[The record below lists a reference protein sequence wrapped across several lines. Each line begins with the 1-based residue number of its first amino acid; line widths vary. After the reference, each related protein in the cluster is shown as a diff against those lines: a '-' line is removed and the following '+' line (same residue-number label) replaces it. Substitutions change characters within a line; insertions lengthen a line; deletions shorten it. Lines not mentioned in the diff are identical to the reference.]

1 MNSIGQLSLDSDTA
15 SSMMPELILILGL
28 IAIVL
33 VPNLGDAK
41 FRLPLTSIRVPV
53 LLGGSRFDMTN
64 DPRMPNRIS
73 NLTFSLA
80 LLSSLLLIS
89 ESPREVGGILM
100 VDGFSRLF
108 STMFL
113 GALLLVSIATTHRLP
128 AKTNAQVPKESDSEN
143 VFDRKISILMDNRRQ
158 VDFYI
163 LLIMVG
169 LGMTMMTMAT
179 NLFML
184 IVCIELASLSTYVL
198 VAFHKEDATGGEAG
212 AKYFIVGSVAS
223 AIGIYGMSLLYLWS
237 GSLDLDVLRQ
247 NWLSMDGVDPFA
259 AFGIGMMLVAFG
271 FKVSAAPFHLAA
283 PDAYSGAASPVSG
296 LLATASKAM
305 GFLAL
310 FRVLVMITVP
320 EGSEAI
326 WMITL
331 SIFAIVTMTW
341 GNLAA
346 LTSVNPK
353 RILAYSSVAHAGYM
367 LAAIAVVGSGISGT
381 GQSSI
386 ILTAVSFHLFVLV
399 LFKLGAFLVLAL
411 LETEGKGHEIEH
423 LHGLGRR
430 DPLIAGSM
438 FLFVLSLA
446 GVPPLSGF
454 LSKLL
459 MINGI
464 VSTSAPTGSS
474 SSADVISWAESVDP
488 LFWLAAAIVLNSA
501 LSLFYY
507 LRIGLVMFFEEP
519 STEKPLKAAPSL
531 RMAIFACALLTVLCG
546 VGPVSEWLLDMVST
560 AIGSFMHQ

>member
-1 MNSIGQLSLDSDTA
+1 
-15 SSMMPELILILGL
+15 MPELIMLLGL
-28 IAIVL
+28 ISIVV

-41 FRLPLTSIRVPV
+41 FRLPLTTVRVPV
-53 LLGGSRFDMTN
+53 LLGGSRFDLTN
-64 DPRMPNRIS
+64 NPRIPNRIS
-73 NLTFSLA
+73 NLTFSIA

-89 ESPREVGGILM
+89 ESPNEVGGILV
-100 VDGFSRLF
+100 VDSFSRLF
-108 STMFL
+108 STIFL
-113 GALLLVSIATTHRLP
+113 AALLLVSIATTHRLP
-128 AKTNAQVPKESDSEN
+128 AKTNAHIPKDSDSED
-143 VFDRKISILMDNRRQ
+143 VFDRKISILIDNRRQ

-198 VAFHKEDATGGEAG
+198 VAFHKEDSTGGEAG

-237 GSLDLDVLRQ
+237 GSLDLEVLRQ
-247 NWLSMDGVDPFA
+247 SWLSMDGIDPFA

-283 PDAYSGAASPVSG
+283 PDAYSGAASQVSG

-320 EGSEAI
+320 DGSEAI
-326 WMITL
+326 WMIAL
-331 SIFAIVTMTW
+331 GIFAIVTMTW

-346 LTSVNPK
+346 LTSENPK
-353 RILAYSSVAHAGYM
+353 RMLAYSSVAHAGYM
-367 LAAIAVVGSGISGT
+367 LAAIAVVGSGISSVD
-381 GQSSI
+381 QNAI

-411 LETEGKGHEIEH
+411 LEIEGRGHELQH
-423 LHGLGRR
+423 LYGLGRR

-464 VSTSAPTGSS
+464 VSTSASTGSS
-474 SSADVISWAESVDP
+474 STVDIVSWAESVDP

-519 STEKPLKAAPSL
+519 STEKSLTAAPSL
-531 RMAIFACALLTVLCG
+531 RMTIFACALLTLLCG
-546 VGPVSEWLLDMVST
+546 IGPLSEWLLDTVSS
-560 AIGSFMHQ
+560 AIDSLMYE

>member
-1 MNSIGQLSLDSDTA
+1 MNSIGQLSLDSETA
-15 SSMMPELILILGL
+15 SSMMPELIMLLGL
-28 IAIVL
+28 IAIV
-33 VPNLGDAK
+33 VIPNLGDAK
-41 FRLPLTSIRVPV
+41 FRLPLTSVRVPV
-53 LLGGSRFDMTN
+53 LLGGSRFELTN

-89 ESPREVGGILM
+89 ESPSEVGGILV
-100 VDGFSRLF
+100 VDSFSRLF

-113 GALLLVSIATTHRLP
+113 AALLLVSIATTHRLP
-128 AKTNAQVPKESDSEN
+128 AKTNPHIPKESDSEN
-143 VFDRKISILMDNRRQ
+143 VFDRKISILIDNRRQ

-198 VAFHKEDATGGEAG
+198 VAFHKEDGTGGEAG

-237 GSLDLDVLRQ
+237 GSLDLEILRQ
-247 NWLSMDGVDPFA
+247 SWLSMDGIDPFA

-283 PDAYSGAASPVSG
+283 PDAYSGAASQVSG

-320 EGSEAI
+320 DGSEAI
-326 WMITL
+326 WMIAL
-331 SIFAIVTMTW
+331 GIFAIVTMTW

-346 LTSVNPK
+346 LTSENPK
-353 RILAYSSVAHAGYM
+353 RMLAYSSVAHAGYM
-367 LAAIAVVGSGISGT
+367 LAAIAVVGSGISSVD
-381 GQSSI
+381 QNAI

-423 LHGLGRR
+423 LYGLGRR

-464 VSTSAPTGSS
+464 VSTSASTGSS
-474 SSADVISWAESVDP
+474 SSVDIVSWAESVDP

-519 STEKPLKAAPSL
+519 STEKSLRAAPSL

-546 VGPVSEWLLDMVST
+546 IGPVSEWLLDTVSS
-560 AIGSFMHQ
+560 AIDSLMYE

>member
-1 MNSIGQLSLDSDTA
+1 MNSIGQLSLDSETA
-15 SSMMPELILILGL
+15 SSMMPELIMLLGL
-28 IAIVL
+28 IAIV
-33 VPNLGDAK
+33 VIPNLGDAK
-41 FRLPLTSIRVPV
+41 FRLPLTSVRVPV
-53 LLGGSRFDMTN
+53 LLGGSRFELTN

-89 ESPREVGGILM
+89 ESPSEVGGILV
-100 VDGFSRLF
+100 VDSFSRLF

-113 GALLLVSIATTHRLP
+113 AALLLVSIATTHRLP
-128 AKTNAQVPKESDSEN
+128 AKTNAHIPKESDSEN
-143 VFDRKISILMDNRRQ
+143 VFDRKISILIDNRRQ

-198 VAFHKEDATGGEAG
+198 VAFHKEDGTGGEAG

-237 GSLDLDVLRQ
+237 GSLDLEILRQ
-247 NWLSMDGVDPFA
+247 SWLSMDGIDPFA

-283 PDAYSGAASPVSG
+283 PDAYSGAASQVSG

-320 EGSEAI
+320 DGSEAI
-326 WMITL
+326 WMIAL
-331 SIFAIVTMTW
+331 GIFAIVTMTW

-346 LTSVNPK
+346 LTSENPK
-353 RILAYSSVAHAGYM
+353 RMLAYSSVAHAGYM
-367 LAAIAVVGSGISGT
+367 LAAIAVVGSGISSVD
-381 GQSSI
+381 QNAI

-423 LHGLGRR
+423 LYGLGRR

-464 VSTSAPTGSS
+464 VSTLASTGSS
-474 SSADVISWAESVDP
+474 SSVDIVSWAESIDP
-488 LFWLAAAIVLNSA
+488 LFWLAAAIVLNSE

-519 STEKPLKAAPSL
+519 STEKSLRAAPSL

-546 VGPVSEWLLDMVST
+546 IGPVSEWLLDTVSS
-560 AIGSFMHQ
+560 AIDSLMYE

>member
-237 GSLDLDVLRQ
+237 GSLDLDILRQ

-381 GQSSI
+381 DQSSI

-411 LETEGKGHEIEH
+411 LETEGKGHEIAH

-464 VSTSAPTGSS
+464 VSTSASTGSS

-560 AIGSFMHQ
+560 AIGSFMYQ

>member
-1 MNSIGQLSLDSDTA
+1 LNSIGQLSLDSETA
-15 SSMMPELILILGL
+15 SSMMPELIMLLGL
-28 IAIVL
+28 ISIVV

-41 FRLPLTSIRVPV
+41 FRLPLTTVRVPV
-53 LLGGSRFDMTN
+53 LLGGSRFDLTN
-64 DPRMPNRIS
+64 NPRIPNRIS
-73 NLTFSLA
+73 NLTFSIA

-89 ESPREVGGILM
+89 ESPNEVGGILV
-100 VDGFSRLF
+100 VDSFSRLF
-108 STMFL
+108 STIFL
-113 GALLLVSIATTHRLP
+113 AALLLVSIATTHRLP
-128 AKTNAQVPKESDSEN
+128 AKTNAHIPKDSDSED
-143 VFDRKISILMDNRRQ
+143 VFDRKISILIDNRRQ

-198 VAFHKEDATGGEAG
+198 VAFHKEDSTGGEAG

-237 GSLDLDVLRQ
+237 GSLDLEVLRQ
-247 NWLSMDGVDPFA
+247 SWLSMDGIDPFA

-283 PDAYSGAASPVSG
+283 PDAYSGAASQVSG

-320 EGSEAI
+320 DGSEAI
-326 WMITL
+326 WMIAL
-331 SIFAIVTMTW
+331 GIFAIVTMTW

-346 LTSVNPK
+346 LTSENPK
-353 RILAYSSVAHAGYM
+353 RMLAYSSVAHAGYM
-367 LAAIAVVGSGISGT
+367 LAAIAVVGSGISSVD
-381 GQSSI
+381 QNAI

-411 LETEGKGHEIEH
+411 LEIEGRGHELQH
-423 LHGLGRR
+423 LYGLGRR

-464 VSTSAPTGSS
+464 VSTSASTGSS
-474 SSADVISWAESVDP
+474 STVDIVSWAESVDP

-519 STEKPLKAAPSL
+519 PTEKSLTAAPSL
-531 RMAIFACALLTVLCG
+531 RMTIFACALLTLLCG
-546 VGPVSEWLLDMVST
+546 IGPLSEWLLDTVSS
-560 AIGSFMHQ
+560 AIDSLMYE

>member
-1 MNSIGQLSLDSDTA
+1 MNSIGQLSLDSETA
-15 SSMMPELILILGL
+15 SSMMPELIMLLGL
-28 IAIVL
+28 IAIVV

-41 FRLPLTSIRVPV
+41 FRLPLTSVRVPV
-53 LLGGSRFDMTN
+53 LLGGSRFDLTN

-89 ESPREVGGILM
+89 ESPSEVGGILL
-100 VDGFSRLF
+100 VDSFSRLF

-113 GALLLVSIATTHRLP
+113 AALLLVSIATTHRLP
-128 AKTNAQVPKESDSEN
+128 AKTNAHIPKDSDSEN
-143 VFDRKISILMDNRRQ
+143 VFDRKISILIDNRRQ

-198 VAFHKEDATGGEAG
+198 VAFHKEDGTGGEAG

-237 GSLDLDVLRQ
+237 GSLDLEILRQ
-247 NWLSMDGVDPFA
+247 SWLSMDGIDPFA

-283 PDAYSGAASPVSG
+283 PDAYSGAASQVSG

-320 EGSEAI
+320 DGSEAI
-326 WMITL
+326 WMIAL
-331 SIFAIVTMTW
+331 GIFAIVTMTW

-346 LTSVNPK
+346 LTSENPK
-353 RILAYSSVAHAGYM
+353 RMLAYSSVAHAGYM
-367 LAAIAVVGSGISGT
+367 LAAIAVVGSGISSVD
-381 GQSSI
+381 QNAI

-423 LHGLGRR
+423 LYGLGRR

-464 VSTSAPTGSS
+464 VSTSASTGSS
-474 SSADVISWAESVDP
+474 SSVDIVSWAESVDP

-519 STEKPLKAAPSL
+519 STEKSLRAAPSL

-546 VGPVSEWLLDMVST
+546 IGPVSEWLLDTVSS
-560 AIGSFMHQ
+560 AIDSLVFE

>member
-1 MNSIGQLSLDSDTA
+1 MNSIGQLSLDSETA
-15 SSMMPELILILGL
+15 SSMMPELIMLLGL
-28 IAIVL
+28 IAIVV

-41 FRLPLTSIRVPV
+41 FRLPLTSVRVPV
-53 LLGGSRFDMTN
+53 LLGGSRFDLTN

-73 NLTFSLA
+73 NLTFSIA

-89 ESPREVGGILM
+89 ESPSEIGGILL
-100 VDGFSRLF
+100 VDSFSRLF

-113 GALLLVSIATTHRLP
+113 AALLLVSIATTHRLP
-128 AKTNAQVPKESDSEN
+128 AKTNALIPKDSDSEE
-143 VFDRKISILMDNRRQ
+143 VFDRKISILIDNRRQ

-198 VAFHKEDATGGEAG
+198 VAFHKEDGTGGEAG

-237 GSLDLDVLRQ
+237 GSLDLEVLRQ
-247 NWLSMDGVDPFA
+247 SWLSMDGVDPFA

-283 PDAYSGAASPVSG
+283 PDAYSGAASQVSG

-320 EGSEAI
+320 DGSEAI
-326 WMITL
+326 WMIAL
-331 SIFAIVTMTW
+331 GIFAIVTMTW

-346 LTSVNPK
+346 LTSENPK
-353 RILAYSSVAHAGYM
+353 RMLAYSSVAHAGYM
-367 LAAIAVVGSGISGT
+367 LAAIAVVGSGISSAD
-381 GQSSI
+381 QNAI

-411 LETEGKGHEIEH
+411 LETEGKGHQIEH
-423 LHGLGRR
+423 LYGLGRR

-464 VSTSAPTGSS
+464 VSTSASTGSLS
-474 SSADVISWAESVDP
+474 SVDVISWAESVDP

-519 STEKPLKAAPSL
+519 STEKSLRAAPSL

-546 VGPVSEWLLDMVST
+546 IGPVSEWLLDTVSS
-560 AIGSFMHQ
+560 AIDSLMYE

>member
-1 MNSIGQLSLDSDTA
+1 MNSIGQLSLDSETA
-15 SSMMPELILILGL
+15 SSMMPELIMLLGL
-28 IAIVL
+28 IAIVV

-41 FRLPLTSIRVPV
+41 FRLPLTSVRVPV
-53 LLGGSRFDMTN
+53 LLGGSRFELTN

-89 ESPREVGGILM
+89 ESPSEVGGILV
-100 VDGFSRLF
+100 VDSFSRLF

-113 GALLLVSIATTHRLP
+113 AALLLVSIATTHRLP
-128 AKTNAQVPKESDSEN
+128 AKTNPRIPKESDSEN
-143 VFDRKISILMDNRRQ
+143 VFDRKISILIDNRRQ

-198 VAFHKEDATGGEAG
+198 VAFHKEDGTGGEAG

-237 GSLDLDVLRQ
+237 GSLDLEILRQ
-247 NWLSMDGVDPFA
+247 SWLSMDGIDPFA

-283 PDAYSGAASPVSG
+283 PDAYSGAASQVSG

-320 EGSEAI
+320 DGSEAI
-326 WMITL
+326 WMIAL
-331 SIFAIVTMTW
+331 GIFAIVTMTW

-346 LTSVNPK
+346 LTSENPK
-353 RILAYSSVAHAGYM
+353 RMLAYSSVAHAGYM
-367 LAAIAVVGSGISGT
+367 LAAIAVVGSGISSVD
-381 GQSSI
+381 QNAI

-423 LHGLGRR
+423 LYGLGRR

-464 VSTSAPTGSS
+464 VSTSASTGSS
-474 SSADVISWAESVDP
+474 SSVDIVSWAESVDP

-519 STEKPLKAAPSL
+519 STEKSLRAAPSL

-546 VGPVSEWLLDMVST
+546 IGPVSEWLLDTVSS
-560 AIGSFMHQ
+560 AIDSLMYE

>member
-1 MNSIGQLSLDSDTA
+1 MNSIGQLSLDSETA
-15 SSMMPELILILGL
+15 SSMMPELIMLLGL
-28 IAIVL
+28 IAIVV

-53 LLGGSRFDMTN
+53 FLGGSRFDLTN

-89 ESPREVGGILM
+89 RSPSEVGGILV
-100 VDGFSRLF
+100 VDSFSRLF

-113 GALLLVSIATTHRLP
+113 AALLLVSIATTHRLP
-128 AKTNAQVPKESDSEN
+128 ATTNAHIPKESDSEK
-143 VFDRKISILMDNRRQ
+143 VFDRKISILIDNRRQ

-169 LGMTMMTMAT
+169 LGMTMMTMAA

-198 VAFHKEDATGGEAG
+198 VAFHKEDGTGGEAG

-237 GSLDLDVLRQ
+237 GSLDLEILRQ
-247 NWLSMDGVDPFA
+247 SWLSMDGIDPFA

-283 PDAYSGAASPVSG
+283 PDAYSGAASQVSG

-320 EGSEAI
+320 DGSEAI
-326 WMITL
+326 WMIAL
-331 SIFAIVTMTW
+331 GIFAIVTMTW

-346 LTSVNPK
+346 LTSENPK
-353 RILAYSSVAHAGYM
+353 RMLAYSSVAHAGYM
-367 LAAIAVVGSGISGT
+367 LAAIAVVGSGISSVD
-381 GQSSI
+381 QNAI

-423 LHGLGRR
+423 LYGLGRR

-464 VSTSAPTGSS
+464 VSTAASTGSS
-474 SSADVISWAESVDP
+474 SSVDIVSWAESVDP

-519 STEKPLKAAPSL
+519 STEKSLRAASSL
-531 RMAIFACALLTVLCG
+531 RMAIFTCALLTLMCG
-546 VGPVSEWLLDMVST
+546 IGPVSEWLLDTVSS
-560 AIGSFMHQ
+560 AIDSLIYE

>member
-1 MNSIGQLSLDSDTA
+1 MNSIGQLSLDSETA
-15 SSMMPELILILGL
+15 SSMMPELIMLLGL
-28 IAIVL
+28 IAIVV

-41 FRLPLTSIRVPV
+41 FRLPLTSVRVPV
-53 LLGGSRFDMTN
+53 LLGGSRFDLTN

-73 NLTFSLA
+73 NLTFSIA

-89 ESPREVGGILM
+89 ESPSEIGGILL
-100 VDGFSRLF
+100 VDSFSRLF

-128 AKTNAQVPKESDSEN
+128 AKTNPHIPKESDSEN
-143 VFDRKISILMDNRRQ
+143 VFDRKISILIDNRRQ

-198 VAFHKEDATGGEAG
+198 VAFHKEDGTGGEAG

-237 GSLDLDVLRQ
+237 GSLDLEILRQ
-247 NWLSMDGVDPFA
+247 SWLSMDGIDPFA

-283 PDAYSGAASPVSG
+283 PDAYSGAASQVSG

-320 EGSEAI
+320 DGSEAI
-326 WMITL
+326 WMIAL
-331 SIFAIVTMTW
+331 GIFAIVTMTW

-346 LTSVNPK
+346 LTSENPK
-353 RILAYSSVAHAGYM
+353 RMLAYSSVAHAGYM
-367 LAAIAVVGSGISGT
+367 LAAIAVVGSGISSVD
-381 GQSSI
+381 QNAI

-423 LHGLGRR
+423 LYGLGRR

-464 VSTSAPTGSS
+464 VSTSASTGSS
-474 SSADVISWAESVDP
+474 SSVDIVSWAESVDP

-519 STEKPLKAAPSL
+519 STEKSLRVAPSL

-546 VGPVSEWLLDMVST
+546 IGPVSEWLLDTVSS
-560 AIGSFMHQ
+560 AIDSLMYE

>member
-1 MNSIGQLSLDSDTA
+1 
-15 SSMMPELILILGL
+15 
-28 IAIVL
+28 
-33 VPNLGDAK
+33 
-41 FRLPLTSIRVPV
+41 
-53 LLGGSRFDMTN
+53 
-64 DPRMPNRIS
+64 
-73 NLTFSLA
+73 
-80 LLSSLLLIS
+80 
-89 ESPREVGGILM
+89 M

-237 GSLDLDVLRQ
+237 GSLDLDILRQ

-381 GQSSI
+381 DQSSI

-464 VSTSAPTGSS
+464 VSTSASTGSS
-474 SSADVISWAESVDP
+474 SSADVLSWAESVDP

-519 STEKPLKAAPSL
+519 ENAKPLRKAVHL
-531 RMAIFACALLTVLCG
+531 RNSILVLALLTVLFG
-546 VGPVSEWLLDMVST
+546 FGSGAEYLLDLVDTAVS
-560 AIGSFMHQ
+560 SL

>member
-237 GSLDLDVLRQ
+237 GSLDLDILRQ

-381 GQSSI
+381 DQSSI

-464 VSTSAPTGSS
+464 VSTSASTGSS

-546 VGPVSEWLLDMVST
+546 VGSVSEWLLDMVST
-560 AIGSFMHQ
+560 AIGSFMYQ

>member
-1 MNSIGQLSLDSDTA
+1 MNSIGQLSLDSETA
-15 SSMMPELILILGL
+15 SSMMPELIMLLGL
-28 IAIVL
+28 IAIVV

-41 FRLPLTSIRVPV
+41 FRLPLTSVRVPV
-53 LLGGSRFDMTN
+53 LLGGSRFELTN

-89 ESPREVGGILM
+89 ESPSEVGGILV
-100 VDGFSRLF
+100 VDSFSRLF

-113 GALLLVSIATTHRLP
+113 AALLLVSIATTHRLP
-128 AKTNAQVPKESDSEN
+128 AKTNAHIPKESDSES
-143 VFDRKISILMDNRRQ
+143 VFDRKISILIDNRRQ

-198 VAFHKEDATGGEAG
+198 VAFHKEDGTGGEAG

-237 GSLDLDVLRQ
+237 GSLDLEILRQ
-247 NWLSMDGVDPFA
+247 SWLSMEGIDPFA

-283 PDAYSGAASPVSG
+283 PDAYSGAASQVSG

-320 EGSEAI
+320 DGSEAI
-326 WMITL
+326 WMIAL
-331 SIFAIVTMTW
+331 GIFAIVTMTW

-346 LTSVNPK
+346 LTSENPK
-353 RILAYSSVAHAGYM
+353 RMLAYSSVAHAGYM
-367 LAAIAVVGSGISGT
+367 LAAIAVVGSGISSVD
-381 GQSSI
+381 QNAI

-423 LHGLGRR
+423 LYGLGRR

-464 VSTSAPTGSS
+464 VSTSASTGSS
-474 SSADVISWAESVDP
+474 SSVDIVSWAESVDP

-519 STEKPLKAAPSL
+519 STEKSLKAAPSL

-546 VGPVSEWLLDMVST
+546 IGPVSEWLLDTVSS
-560 AIGSFMHQ
+560 AIDSLMYE

>member
-1 MNSIGQLSLDSDTA
+1 MNTIGQLSLDSETA
-15 SSMMPELILILGL
+15 SSMMPELIMLLGL
-28 IAIVL
+28 IAIVV

-41 FRLPLTSIRVPV
+41 FRLPLTSVRVPV
-53 LLGGSRFDMTN
+53 LLGGSRFDLTN

-73 NLTFSLA
+73 NLTFSIA

-89 ESPREVGGILM
+89 ESPSEIGGILL
-100 VDGFSRLF
+100 VDSFSRLF

-128 AKTNAQVPKESDSEN
+128 AKTNALIPKDSDSEE
-143 VFDRKISILMDNRRQ
+143 VFDRKISILIDNRRQ

-198 VAFHKEDATGGEAG
+198 VAFHKEDGTGGEAG

-237 GSLDLDVLRQ
+237 GSLDLEVLRQ
-247 NWLSMDGVDPFA
+247 SWLSMDGVDPFA

-283 PDAYSGAASPVSG
+283 PDAYSGAASQVSG

-320 EGSEAI
+320 DGSEAI
-326 WMITL
+326 WMIAL
-331 SIFAIVTMTW
+331 GIFAIVTMTW

-346 LTSVNPK
+346 LTSENPK
-353 RILAYSSVAHAGYM
+353 RMLAYSSVAHAGYM
-367 LAAIAVVGSGISGT
+367 LAAIAVVGSGISSAD
-381 GQSSI
+381 QNAI

-411 LETEGKGHEIEH
+411 LETEGKGHQIEH
-423 LHGLGRR
+423 LYGLGRR

-464 VSTSAPTGSS
+464 VSTSASTGSLS
-474 SSADVISWAESVDP
+474 SVDVISWAESVDP

-519 STEKPLKAAPSL
+519 STEKSLRAAPSL

-546 VGPVSEWLLDMVST
+546 IGPVSEWLLDTVSS
-560 AIGSFMHQ
+560 AIDSLMYE

>member
-1 MNSIGQLSLDSDTA
+1 LNSIGQLSLDSETA
-15 SSMMPELILILGL
+15 SSMMPELIMLLGL
-28 IAIVL
+28 IAIVV

-41 FRLPLTSIRVPV
+41 FRLPLTSVRVPV
-53 LLGGSRFDMTN
+53 LLGGSRFELTN

-89 ESPREVGGILM
+89 ESPSEVGGILV
-100 VDGFSRLF
+100 VDSFSRLF

-113 GALLLVSIATTHRLP
+113 AALLLVSIATTHRLP
-128 AKTNAQVPKESDSEN
+128 AKTNAHIPKESDSES
-143 VFDRKISILMDNRRQ
+143 VFDRKISILIDNRRQ

-198 VAFHKEDATGGEAG
+198 VAFHKETGTGGEAG

-237 GSLDLDVLRQ
+237 GSLDLEILRQ
-247 NWLSMDGVDPFA
+247 SWLSMDGIDPFA

-283 PDAYSGAASPVSG
+283 PDAYSGAASQVSG

-320 EGSEAI
+320 DGSEAI
-326 WMITL
+326 WMIAL
-331 SIFAIVTMTW
+331 GIFAIVTMTW

-346 LTSVNPK
+346 LTSENPK
-353 RILAYSSVAHAGYM
+353 RMLAYSSVAHAGYM
-367 LAAIAVVGSGISGT
+367 LAAIAVVGSGISSVD
-381 GQSSI
+381 QNAI

-423 LHGLGRR
+423 LYGLGRR

-464 VSTSAPTGSS
+464 VSTSASTGSS
-474 SSADVISWAESVDP
+474 SSVDIVSWAESVDP

-519 STEKPLKAAPSL
+519 STEKSLKAAPSL

-546 VGPVSEWLLDMVST
+546 IGPVSEWLLDTVSS
-560 AIGSFMHQ
+560 AIDSLMYE

>member
-1 MNSIGQLSLDSDTA
+1 MNSIGQLSLDSETA
-15 SSMMPELILILGL
+15 SSMMPELIMLLGL
-28 IAIVL
+28 IAIV
-33 VPNLGDAK
+33 VIPNLGDAK
-41 FRLPLTSIRVPV
+41 FRLPLTSVRVPV
-53 LLGGSRFDMTN
+53 LLGGSRFELTN

-89 ESPREVGGILM
+89 ESPSEVGGILV
-100 VDGFSRLF
+100 VDSFSRLF

-113 GALLLVSIATTHRLP
+113 AALLLVSIATTHRLP
-128 AKTNAQVPKESDSEN
+128 AKTNALIPKDSDSEE
-143 VFDRKISILMDNRRQ
+143 VFDRKISILIDNRRQ

-198 VAFHKEDATGGEAG
+198 VAFHKEDGTGGEAG

-237 GSLDLDVLRQ
+237 GSLDLEILRQ
-247 NWLSMDGVDPFA
+247 SWLSMDGIDPFA

-283 PDAYSGAASPVSG
+283 PDAYSGAASQVSG

-320 EGSEAI
+320 DGSEAI
-326 WMITL
+326 WMIAL
-331 SIFAIVTMTW
+331 GIFAIVTMTW

-346 LTSVNPK
+346 LTSENPK
-353 RILAYSSVAHAGYM
+353 RMLAYSSVAHAGYM
-367 LAAIAVVGSGISGT
+367 LAAIAVVGSGISSVD
-381 GQSSI
+381 QNAI

-423 LHGLGRR
+423 LYGLGRR

-464 VSTSAPTGSS
+464 VSTSASTGSS
-474 SSADVISWAESVDP
+474 SSVDIVSWAESVDP

-519 STEKPLKAAPSL
+519 STEKSLRAAPSL

-546 VGPVSEWLLDMVST
+546 IGPVSEWLLDTVSS
-560 AIGSFMHQ
+560 AIDSLMYE

>member
-1 MNSIGQLSLDSDTA
+1 MNSIGQLSLDSETA
-15 SSMMPELILILGL
+15 SSMMPELIMLLGL
-28 IAIVL
+28 IAIVV

-41 FRLPLTSIRVPV
+41 FRLPLTSVRVPV
-53 LLGGSRFDMTN
+53 LLGGSRFELTN

-89 ESPREVGGILM
+89 ESPSEVGGILV
-100 VDGFSRLF
+100 VDSFSRLF

-113 GALLLVSIATTHRLP
+113 AALLLVSIATTHRLP
-128 AKTNAQVPKESDSEN
+128 AKTNAHIPKESDSES
-143 VFDRKISILMDNRRQ
+143 VFDRKISILIDNRRQ

-198 VAFHKEDATGGEAG
+198 VAFHKEDGTGGEAG

-223 AIGIYGMSLLYLWS
+223 AIGFYGMSLLYLWS
-237 GSLDLDVLRQ
+237 GSLDLEILRQ
-247 NWLSMDGVDPFA
+247 SWLSMDGIDPFA

-283 PDAYSGAASPVSG
+283 PDAYSGAASQVSG

-320 EGSEAI
+320 DGSEAI
-326 WMITL
+326 WMIAL
-331 SIFAIVTMTW
+331 GIFAIVTMTW

-346 LTSVNPK
+346 LTSENPK
-353 RILAYSSVAHAGYM
+353 RMLAYSSVAHAGYM
-367 LAAIAVVGSGISGT
+367 LAAIAVVGSGISSVD
-381 GQSSI
+381 QNAI

-423 LHGLGRR
+423 LYGLGRR

-464 VSTSAPTGSS
+464 VSTSASTGSS
-474 SSADVISWAESVDP
+474 SSVDIVSWAESVDP

-519 STEKPLKAAPSL
+519 STEKSLRAAPSL

-546 VGPVSEWLLDMVST
+546 IGPVSEWLLDTVSS
-560 AIGSFMHQ
+560 AIDSLMYE

>member
-1 MNSIGQLSLDSDTA
+1 MNSIGQLSLDSETA
-15 SSMMPELILILGL
+15 SSMMPELIMLLGL
-28 IAIVL
+28 IAIVV

-41 FRLPLTSIRVPV
+41 FRLPLTSVRVPV
-53 LLGGSRFDMTN
+53 LLGGSRFDLTN

-89 ESPREVGGILM
+89 ESPSEVGGILV
-100 VDGFSRLF
+100 VDSFSRLF

-113 GALLLVSIATTHRLP
+113 AALLLVSIATTHRLP
-128 AKTNAQVPKESDSEN
+128 AKTNAHIPKESDSEN
-143 VFDRKISILMDNRRQ
+143 VFDRKISILIDNRRQ

-198 VAFHKEDATGGEAG
+198 VAFHKEDGTGGEAG

-237 GSLDLDVLRQ
+237 GSLDLEILRQ
-247 NWLSMDGVDPFA
+247 SWLSMDGIDPFA

-283 PDAYSGAASPVSG
+283 PDAYSGAASQVSG

-320 EGSEAI
+320 DGSEAI
-326 WMITL
+326 WMIAL
-331 SIFAIVTMTW
+331 GIFAIVTMTW

-346 LTSVNPK
+346 LTSENPK
-353 RILAYSSVAHAGYM
+353 RMLAYSSVAHAGYM
-367 LAAIAVVGSGISGT
+367 LAAIAVVGSGISSVD
-381 GQSSI
+381 QNAI

-423 LHGLGRR
+423 LYGLGRR

-464 VSTSAPTGSS
+464 VSTSASTGSS
-474 SSADVISWAESVDP
+474 SSVDIVSWAESVDP

-519 STEKPLKAAPSL
+519 STEKSLRAAPSL

-546 VGPVSEWLLDMVST
+546 IGPVSEWLLDTVSS
-560 AIGSFMHQ
+560 AIDSLMYE

>member
-1 MNSIGQLSLDSDTA
+1 
-15 SSMMPELILILGL
+15 MMPELIMLIGL
-28 IAIVL
+28 IVIVI

-41 FRLPLTSIRVPV
+41 FRLPLTSVRIPV
-53 LLGGSRFDMTN
+53 LLGGTRFDLTN

-89 ESPREVGGILM
+89 ESPSEVGGIL
-100 VDGFSRLF
+100 VADSFSRLF

-113 GALLLVSIATTHRLP
+113 AALLLVSIATTHRLP
-128 AKTNAQVPKESDSEN
+128 AKPNAHIPRESDSEN
-143 VFDRKISILMDNRRQ
+143 VFDRKISILIDNRRQ

-198 VAFHKEDATGGEAG
+198 VAFHKEDGTGGEAG

-237 GSLDLDVLRQ
+237 GSLDLEILRQ
-247 NWLSMDGVDPFA
+247 SWLSMDGIDPFA

-283 PDAYSGAASPVSG
+283 PDAYSGAASQVSG

-320 EGSEAI
+320 DGSEAI
-326 WMITL
+326 WMIAL
-331 SIFAIVTMTW
+331 GIFAIVTMTW

-346 LTSVNPK
+346 LTSENPK
-353 RILAYSSVAHAGYM
+353 RMLAYSSVAHAGYM
-367 LAAIAVVGSGISGT
+367 LAAIAVVGSGISSVD
-381 GQSSI
+381 QNAI

-399 LFKLGAFLVLAL
+399 LFKLGAFLVLTL
-411 LETEGKGHEIEH
+411 LEMEEKGHEIEH
-423 LHGLGRR
+423 LYGLGRR
-430 DPLIAGSM
+430 EPLIAGSM

-464 VSTSAPTGSS
+464 VSTSASTGSS
-474 SSADVISWAESVDP
+474 SSVDIVSWVESVDP

-519 STEKPLKAAPSL
+519 STEKSLRAAPSL
-531 RMAIFACALLTVLCG
+531 RMAIFVCALLTVLCG
-546 VGPVSEWLLDMVST
+546 IGPVSEWLLDTVSS
-560 AIGSFMHQ
+560 AIDSLMYE

>member
-1 MNSIGQLSLDSDTA
+1 MNSIGQLSLDSETA
-15 SSMMPELILILGL
+15 SSMMPELIMLLGL
-28 IAIVL
+28 IAIVV

-41 FRLPLTSIRVPV
+41 FRLPLTSVRVPV
-53 LLGGSRFDMTN
+53 LLGGSRFELTN

-89 ESPREVGGILM
+89 ESPSEVGGILV
-100 VDGFSRLF
+100 VDSFSRLF

-128 AKTNAQVPKESDSEN
+128 AKTNALIPKDSDSEE
-143 VFDRKISILMDNRRQ
+143 VFDRKISILIDNRRQ

-198 VAFHKEDATGGEAG
+198 VAFHKEDGTGGEAG

-237 GSLDLDVLRQ
+237 GSLDLEILRQ
-247 NWLSMDGVDPFA
+247 SWLSMDGIDPFA

-283 PDAYSGAASPVSG
+283 PDAYSGAASQVSG

-320 EGSEAI
+320 DGSEAI
-326 WMITL
+326 WMIAL
-331 SIFAIVTMTW
+331 GIFAIVTMTW

-346 LTSVNPK
+346 LTSENPK
-353 RILAYSSVAHAGYM
+353 RMLAYSSVAHAGYM
-367 LAAIAVVGSGISGT
+367 LAAIAVVGSGISSVD
-381 GQSSI
+381 QNAI

-423 LHGLGRR
+423 LYGLGRR

-464 VSTSAPTGSS
+464 VSTSASTGSS
-474 SSADVISWAESVDP
+474 SSVDIVSWAESVDP

-519 STEKPLKAAPSL
+519 STEKSLRAAPSL

-546 VGPVSEWLLDMVST
+546 IGPVSEWLLDTVSS
-560 AIGSFMHQ
+560 AIDSLMYE

>member
-1 MNSIGQLSLDSDTA
+1 MNSIGQLSLDSETA
-15 SSMMPELILILGL
+15 SSMMPELIMLLGL
-28 IAIVL
+28 IAIVV

-41 FRLPLTSIRVPV
+41 FRLPLTSVRVPV
-53 LLGGSRFDMTN
+53 LLGGSRFELTN

-89 ESPREVGGILM
+89 ESPSEVGGILV
-100 VDGFSRLF
+100 VDSFSRLF

-113 GALLLVSIATTHRLP
+113 AALLLVSIATTHRLP
-128 AKTNAQVPKESDSEN
+128 AKTNPHIPKESDSEN
-143 VFDRKISILMDNRRQ
+143 VFDRKISILIDNRRQ

-198 VAFHKEDATGGEAG
+198 VAFHKEDGIGGEAG

-237 GSLDLDVLRQ
+237 GSLDLEILRQ
-247 NWLSMDGVDPFA
+247 SWLSMDGIDPFA

-283 PDAYSGAASPVSG
+283 PDAYSGAASQVSG

-320 EGSEAI
+320 DGSEAI
-326 WMITL
+326 WMIAL
-331 SIFAIVTMTW
+331 GIFAIVTMTW

-346 LTSVNPK
+346 LTSENPK
-353 RILAYSSVAHAGYM
+353 RMLAYSSVAHAGYM
-367 LAAIAVVGSGISGT
+367 LAAIAVVGSGISSVD
-381 GQSSI
+381 QNAI

-411 LETEGKGHEIEH
+411 LETDGKGHEIEH
-423 LHGLGRR
+423 LYGLGRR

-464 VSTSAPTGSS
+464 VSTSASTGSS
-474 SSADVISWAESVDP
+474 SSVDVVSWAESVDP

-519 STEKPLKAAPSL
+519 STEKSLRAAPSL

-546 VGPVSEWLLDMVST
+546 IGPVSEWLLDTVSS
-560 AIGSFMHQ
+560 AIDSLMYE

>member
-1 MNSIGQLSLDSDTA
+1 MNSIGQLSLNSGTA
-15 SSMMPELILILGL
+15 SSMMPELIMLIGL
-28 IAIVL
+28 IAIVV

-41 FRLPLTSIRVPV
+41 FRLPLTSVRVPV
-53 LLGGSRFDMTN
+53 LLGGSRFNLTN

-73 NLTFSLA
+73 NLTFSIA

-89 ESPREVGGILM
+89 ESPSEVGGILL
-100 VDGFSRLF
+100 VDSFSRLF

-128 AKTNAQVPKESDSEN
+128 AKTNALIPKDSDSED
-143 VFDRKISILMDNRRQ
+143 VFDRKISMLIDNRRQ

-198 VAFHKEDATGGEAG
+198 VAFHKEDDTGGEAG

-237 GSLDLDVLRQ
+237 GSLDLEVLRQ
-247 NWLSMDGVDPFA
+247 SWLSMDGIDPFA

-283 PDAYSGAASPVSG
+283 PDAYSGAASQVSG

-320 EGSEAI
+320 DGSEAI
-326 WMITL
+326 WMIAL
-331 SIFAIVTMTW
+331 GIFAIVTMTW

-346 LTSVNPK
+346 LTSENPK
-353 RILAYSSVAHAGYM
+353 RMLAYSSVAHAGYM
-367 LAAIAVVGSGISGT
+367 LAAIAVVGSGISSVD
-381 GQSSI
+381 QNAI

-411 LETEGKGHEIEH
+411 LETEGKGHEIQH
-423 LHGLGRR
+423 LYGLGRR

-464 VSTSAPTGSS
+464 VSTSASTGSLS
-474 SSADVISWAESVDP
+474 SVDIVSWAESVDP

-519 STEKPLKAAPSL
+519 STERSLRAAPSL

-546 VGPVSEWLLDMVST
+546 IGPVSEWLLDTVSS
-560 AIGSFMHQ
+560 AIDSLMYE

>member
-1 MNSIGQLSLDSDTA
+1 LNSIGQLSLDSETA
-15 SSMMPELILILGL
+15 SSMMPELIMLLGL
-28 IAIVL
+28 IAIVV

-41 FRLPLTSIRVPV
+41 FRLPLTSVRVPV
-53 LLGGSRFDMTN
+53 LLGGSRFELTN

-89 ESPREVGGILM
+89 ESPSEVGGILV
-100 VDGFSRLF
+100 VDSFSRLF

-113 GALLLVSIATTHRLP
+113 AALLLVSIATTHRLP
-128 AKTNAQVPKESDSEN
+128 AKTNAHIPKESDSES
-143 VFDRKISILMDNRRQ
+143 VFDRKISILIDNRRQ

-198 VAFHKEDATGGEAG
+198 VAFHKEDGTGGEAG

-237 GSLDLDVLRQ
+237 GSLDLEILRQ
-247 NWLSMDGVDPFA
+247 SWLSMDGIDPFA

-283 PDAYSGAASPVSG
+283 PDAYSGAASQVSG

-320 EGSEAI
+320 DGSEAI
-326 WMITL
+326 WMIAL
-331 SIFAIVTMTW
+331 GIFAIVTMTW

-346 LTSVNPK
+346 LTSENPK
-353 RILAYSSVAHAGYM
+353 RMLAYSSVAHAGYM
-367 LAAIAVVGSGISGT
+367 LAAIAVVGSGISSVD
-381 GQSSI
+381 QNAI

-423 LHGLGRR
+423 LYGLGRR

-464 VSTSAPTGSS
+464 VSTSASTGSS
-474 SSADVISWAESVDP
+474 SSVDIVSWAESVDP

-519 STEKPLKAAPSL
+519 STEKSLRAAPSL

-546 VGPVSEWLLDMVST
+546 IGPVSEWLLDTVSS
-560 AIGSFMHQ
+560 AIDSLMYE

>member
-212 AKYFIVGSVAS
+212 AKYFNVGSVAS

-237 GSLDLDVLRQ
+237 GSLDLDILRQ

-381 GQSSI
+381 DQSSI

-560 AIGSFMHQ
+560 AIGSFMYQ

>member
-1 MNSIGQLSLDSDTA
+1 
-15 SSMMPELILILGL
+15 MMPELILILGL

-237 GSLDLDVLRQ
+237 GSLDLDILRQ

-381 GQSSI
+381 DQSSI

-464 VSTSAPTGSS
+464 VSTSASTGSS

-560 AIGSFMHQ
+560 AIGSFMYQ

>member
-1 MNSIGQLSLDSDTA
+1 MNSIGQLSLNSGTA
-15 SSMMPELILILGL
+15 SSMMPELIMLIGL
-28 IAIVL
+28 IAIVV

-41 FRLPLTSIRVPV
+41 FRLPLTSVRVPV
-53 LLGGSRFDMTN
+53 LLGGSRFNLTN

-73 NLTFSLA
+73 NLTFSIA

-89 ESPREVGGILM
+89 ESPSEVGGILL
-100 VDGFSRLF
+100 VDSFSRLF

-128 AKTNAQVPKESDSEN
+128 AKTNALIPKDSDSED
-143 VFDRKISILMDNRRQ
+143 VFDRKISMLIDNRRQ

-198 VAFHKEDATGGEAG
+198 VAFHKEDDTGGEAG

-237 GSLDLDVLRQ
+237 GSLDLEVLRQ
-247 NWLSMDGVDPFA
+247 SWLSMDGIDPFA

-283 PDAYSGAASPVSG
+283 PDAYSGAASQVSG

-320 EGSEAI
+320 DGSEAI
-326 WMITL
+326 WMIAL
-331 SIFAIVTMTW
+331 GIFAIVTMTW

-346 LTSVNPK
+346 LTSENPK
-353 RILAYSSVAHAGYM
+353 RMLAYSSVAHAGYM
-367 LAAIAVVGSGISGT
+367 LAAIAVVGSGISSVD
-381 GQSSI
+381 QNAI

-411 LETEGKGHEIEH
+411 LETEGKGHEIQH
-423 LHGLGRR
+423 LYGLGRR

-464 VSTSAPTGSS
+464 VSTSASTGSLS
-474 SSADVISWAESVDP
+474 SVDIVSWAESVDP

-519 STEKPLKAAPSL
+519 STEKSLRAAPSL

-546 VGPVSEWLLDMVST
+546 IGPVSEWLLDTVSS
-560 AIGSFMHQ
+560 AIDSLMYE

>member
-1 MNSIGQLSLDSDTA
+1 MNSIGQLSLDSETA
-15 SSMMPELILILGL
+15 SSMMPELIMLLGL
-28 IAIVL
+28 IAIVV

-41 FRLPLTSIRVPV
+41 FRLPLTSVRVPV
-53 LLGGSRFDMTN
+53 LLGGSRFELTN

-89 ESPREVGGILM
+89 ESPSEVGGILV
-100 VDGFSRLF
+100 VDSFSRLF

-113 GALLLVSIATTHRLP
+113 AALLLVSIATTHRLP
-128 AKTNAQVPKESDSEN
+128 AKTNAHIPKESDSES
-143 VFDRKISILMDNRRQ
+143 VFDRKISILIDNRRQ

-198 VAFHKEDATGGEAG
+198 VAFHKETGTGGEAG

-237 GSLDLDVLRQ
+237 GSLDLEILRQ
-247 NWLSMDGVDPFA
+247 SWLSMDGIDPFA

-283 PDAYSGAASPVSG
+283 PDAYSGAASQVSG

-320 EGSEAI
+320 DGSEAI
-326 WMITL
+326 WMIAL
-331 SIFAIVTMTW
+331 GIFAIVTMTW

-346 LTSVNPK
+346 LTSENPK
-353 RILAYSSVAHAGYM
+353 RMLAYSSVAHAGYM
-367 LAAIAVVGSGISGT
+367 LAAIAVVGSGISSVD
-381 GQSSI
+381 QNAI

-423 LHGLGRR
+423 LYGLGRR

-464 VSTSAPTGSS
+464 VSTSASTGSS
-474 SSADVISWAESVDP
+474 SSVDIVSWAESVDP

-519 STEKPLKAAPSL
+519 STEKSLRAAPSL

-546 VGPVSEWLLDMVST
+546 IGPVSEWLLDTVSS
-560 AIGSFMHQ
+560 AIDSLMYE

>member
-28 IAIVL
+28 ISIVL

-237 GSLDLDVLRQ
+237 GSLDLDILRQ

-381 GQSSI
+381 DQSSI

-560 AIGSFMHQ
+560 AIDSFMHQ

>member
-1 MNSIGQLSLDSDTA
+1 LNSIGQLSLNSGTA
-15 SSMMPELILILGL
+15 SSMMPELIMLIGL
-28 IAIVL
+28 IAIVV

-41 FRLPLTSIRVPV
+41 FRLPLTSVRVPV
-53 LLGGSRFDMTN
+53 LLGGSRFNLTN

-73 NLTFSLA
+73 NLTFSIA

-89 ESPREVGGILM
+89 ESPSEVGGILL
-100 VDGFSRLF
+100 VDSFSRLF

-128 AKTNAQVPKESDSEN
+128 AKTNALIPKDSDSED
-143 VFDRKISILMDNRRQ
+143 VFDRKISILIDNRRQ

-198 VAFHKEDATGGEAG
+198 VAFHKEDGTGGEAG

-237 GSLDLDVLRQ
+237 GSLDLEVLRQ
-247 NWLSMDGVDPFA
+247 SWLSMDGIDPFA

-283 PDAYSGAASPVSG
+283 PDAYSGAASQVSG

-320 EGSEAI
+320 DGSEAI
-326 WMITL
+326 WMIAL
-331 SIFAIVTMTW
+331 GIFAIVTMTW

-346 LTSVNPK
+346 LTSENPK
-353 RILAYSSVAHAGYM
+353 RMLAYSSVAHAGYM
-367 LAAIAVVGSGISGT
+367 LAAIAVVGSGISSVD
-381 GQSSI
+381 QNAI

-411 LETEGKGHEIEH
+411 LETEGKGHEIQH
-423 LHGLGRR
+423 LYGLGRR

-464 VSTSAPTGSS
+464 VSTSASTGSLS
-474 SSADVISWAESVDP
+474 SVDIVSWAESVDP

-519 STEKPLKAAPSL
+519 STEKSLRAAPSL

-546 VGPVSEWLLDMVST
+546 IGPVSEWLLDTVSS
-560 AIGSFMHQ
+560 AIDSLMYE

>member
-1 MNSIGQLSLDSDTA
+1 MNSIGQLSLDSETA
-15 SSMMPELILILGL
+15 SSMMPELIMLLGL
-28 IAIVL
+28 IAIVV

-41 FRLPLTSIRVPV
+41 FRLPLTSVRVPV
-53 LLGGSRFDMTN
+53 LLGGSRFDLTN

-73 NLTFSLA
+73 NLTFSIA

-89 ESPREVGGILM
+89 ESPSEIGGILL
-100 VDGFSRLF
+100 VDSFSRLF

-128 AKTNAQVPKESDSEN
+128 AKTNALIPKDSDSEE
-143 VFDRKISILMDNRRQ
+143 VFDRKISILIDNRRQ

-198 VAFHKEDATGGEAG
+198 VAFHKEDGTGGEAG

-237 GSLDLDVLRQ
+237 GSLDLEVLRQ
-247 NWLSMDGVDPFA
+247 SWLSMDGVDPFA

-283 PDAYSGAASPVSG
+283 PDAYSGAASQVSG

-320 EGSEAI
+320 DGSEAI
-326 WMITL
+326 WMIAL
-331 SIFAIVTMTW
+331 GIFAIVTMTW

-346 LTSVNPK
+346 LTSENPK
-353 RILAYSSVAHAGYM
+353 RMLAYSSVAHAGYM
-367 LAAIAVVGSGISGT
+367 LAAIAVVGSGISSAD
-381 GQSSI
+381 QNAI

-411 LETEGKGHEIEH
+411 LETEGKGHQIEH
-423 LHGLGRR
+423 LYGLGRR

-464 VSTSAPTGSS
+464 VSTSASTGSLS
-474 SSADVISWAESVDP
+474 SVDVISWAESVDP

-519 STEKPLKAAPSL
+519 STEKSLRAAPSL

-546 VGPVSEWLLDMVST
+546 IGPVSEWLLDTVSS
-560 AIGSFMHQ
+560 AIDSLMYE

>member
-1 MNSIGQLSLDSDTA
+1 MNSIGQLSLDSGTA
-15 SSMMPELILILGL
+15 SSMMPELIMLLGL
-28 IAIVL
+28 IAIVV

-41 FRLPLTSIRVPV
+41 FRLPLTSVRVPV
-53 LLGGSRFDMTN
+53 LLGGSRFDLTN

-89 ESPREVGGILM
+89 ESPSEVGGILV
-100 VDGFSRLF
+100 VDSFSRLF

-113 GALLLVSIATTHRLP
+113 AALLLVSIATTHRLP
-128 AKTNAQVPKESDSEN
+128 AKTNAHIPKESDSES
-143 VFDRKISILMDNRRQ
+143 VFDRKISILIDNRRQ

-198 VAFHKEDATGGEAG
+198 VAFHKEDGTGGEAG

-237 GSLDLDVLRQ
+237 GSLDLEILRQ
-247 NWLSMDGVDPFA
+247 SWLSMEGIDPFA

-283 PDAYSGAASPVSG
+283 PDAYSGAASQVSG

-320 EGSEAI
+320 DGSEAI
-326 WMITL
+326 WMIAL
-331 SIFAIVTMTW
+331 GIFAIVTMTW

-346 LTSVNPK
+346 LTSENPK
-353 RILAYSSVAHAGYM
+353 RMLAYSSVAHAGYM
-367 LAAIAVVGSGISGT
+367 LAAIAVVGSGISSVD
-381 GQSSI
+381 QNAI

-423 LHGLGRR
+423 LYGLGRR

-464 VSTSAPTGSS
+464 VSTSASTGSS
-474 SSADVISWAESVDP
+474 SSVDIVSWAESVDP

-519 STEKPLKAAPSL
+519 STEKSLRAAPSL

-546 VGPVSEWLLDMVST
+546 IGPVSEWLLDTVSS
-560 AIGSFMHQ
+560 AIDSLMYE

>member
-1 MNSIGQLSLDSDTA
+1 MNSIGQLSLDSGTA
-15 SSMMPELILILGL
+15 SSMMPELIMLLGL
-28 IAIVL
+28 IAIVV

-41 FRLPLTSIRVPV
+41 FRLPLTSVRVPV
-53 LLGGSRFDMTN
+53 LLGGSRFELTN

-89 ESPREVGGILM
+89 ESPSEVGGILV
-100 VDGFSRLF
+100 VDSFSRLF

-113 GALLLVSIATTHRLP
+113 AALLLVSIATTHRLP
-128 AKTNAQVPKESDSEN
+128 AKTNAHIPKDSDSEN
-143 VFDRKISILMDNRRQ
+143 VFDRKISILIDNRRQ

-198 VAFHKEDATGGEAG
+198 VAFHKEDGTGGEAG

-237 GSLDLDVLRQ
+237 GSLDLEILRQ
-247 NWLSMDGVDPFA
+247 SWLSMDGIDPFA

-283 PDAYSGAASPVSG
+283 PDAYSGAASQVSG

-320 EGSEAI
+320 DGSEAI
-326 WMITL
+326 WMIAL
-331 SIFAIVTMTW
+331 GIFAIVTMTW

-346 LTSVNPK
+346 LTSENPK
-353 RILAYSSVAHAGYM
+353 RMLAYSSVAHAGYM
-367 LAAIAVVGSGISGT
+367 LAAIAVVGSGISSVD
-381 GQSSI
+381 QNAI

-423 LHGLGRR
+423 LYGLGRR

-464 VSTSAPTGSS
+464 VSTSASTGSS
-474 SSADVISWAESVDP
+474 SSVDIVSWAESVDP

-519 STEKPLKAAPSL
+519 STEKSLKAAPSL

-546 VGPVSEWLLDMVST
+546 IGPVSEWLLDTVSS
-560 AIGSFMHQ
+560 AIDSLMYE

>member
-1 MNSIGQLSLDSDTA
+1 
-15 SSMMPELILILGL
+15 MMPELIMLLGL
-28 IAIVL
+28 IAIV
-33 VPNLGDAK
+33 VIPNLGDAK
-41 FRLPLTSIRVPV
+41 FRLPLTSVRVPV
-53 LLGGSRFDMTN
+53 LLGGSRFELTN

-89 ESPREVGGILM
+89 ESPSEVGGILV
-100 VDGFSRLF
+100 VDSFSRLF

-113 GALLLVSIATTHRLP
+113 AALLLVSIATTHRLP
-128 AKTNAQVPKESDSEN
+128 AKTNAHIPKESDSES
-143 VFDRKISILMDNRRQ
+143 VFDRKISILIDNRRQ

-198 VAFHKEDATGGEAG
+198 VAFHKEDGTGGEAG

-237 GSLDLDVLRQ
+237 GSLDLEILRQ
-247 NWLSMDGVDPFA
+247 SWLSMDGIDPFA

-283 PDAYSGAASPVSG
+283 PDAYSGAASQVSG

-320 EGSEAI
+320 DGSEAI
-326 WMITL
+326 WMIAL
-331 SIFAIVTMTW
+331 GIFAIVTMTW

-346 LTSVNPK
+346 LTSENPK
-353 RILAYSSVAHAGYM
+353 RMLAYSSVAHAGYM
-367 LAAIAVVGSGISGT
+367 LAAIAVVGSGISSVD
-381 GQSSI
+381 QNAI

-423 LHGLGRR
+423 LYGLGRR

-464 VSTSAPTGSS
+464 VSTSASTGSS
-474 SSADVISWAESVDP
+474 SSVDIVSWAESVDP

-519 STEKPLKAAPSL
+519 STEKSLRAAPSL

-546 VGPVSEWLLDMVST
+546 IGPVSEWLLDTVSS
-560 AIGSFMHQ
+560 AIDSLMYE

>member
-1 MNSIGQLSLDSDTA
+1 MNSIGQLSLDSETA
-15 SSMMPELILILGL
+15 SSMMPELIMLLGL
-28 IAIVL
+28 IAIVV

-41 FRLPLTSIRVPV
+41 FRLPLTSVRVPV
-53 LLGGSRFDMTN
+53 LLGGSRFDLTN

-73 NLTFSLA
+73 NLTFSIA

-89 ESPREVGGILM
+89 ESPSEIGGILL
-100 VDGFSRLF
+100 VDSFSRLF

-128 AKTNAQVPKESDSEN
+128 AKTNALIPKDSDSEE
-143 VFDRKISILMDNRRQ
+143 VFDRKISILIDNRRQ

-198 VAFHKEDATGGEAG
+198 VAFHKEDGTGGEAG

-237 GSLDLDVLRQ
+237 GSLDLEILRQ
-247 NWLSMDGVDPFA
+247 SWLSMDGEDPFA

-283 PDAYSGAASPVSG
+283 PDAYSGAASQVSG

-320 EGSEAI
+320 DGSEAI
-326 WMITL
+326 WMIAL
-331 SIFAIVTMTW
+331 GIFAIVTMTW

-346 LTSVNPK
+346 LTSENPK
-353 RILAYSSVAHAGYM
+353 RMLAYSSVAHAGYM
-367 LAAIAVVGSGISGT
+367 LAAIAVVGSGISSAD
-381 GQSSI
+381 QNAI

-411 LETEGKGHEIEH
+411 LETEGKGHQIEH
-423 LHGLGRR
+423 LYGLGRR

-464 VSTSAPTGSS
+464 VSTSASTGSLS
-474 SSADVISWAESVDP
+474 SVDVISWAESVDP

-519 STEKPLKAAPSL
+519 PSEKSLRAAPSL

-546 VGPVSEWLLDMVST
+546 IGPVSEWLLDTVSS
-560 AIGSFMHQ
+560 AIDSLMYE

>member
-237 GSLDLDVLRQ
+237 GSLDLDILRQ

-381 GQSSI
+381 DQSSI

-464 VSTSAPTGSS
+464 VSTSASTGSS

>member
-1 MNSIGQLSLDSDTA
+1 MNSIGQLSLDSETA
-15 SSMMPELILILGL
+15 SSMMPELIMLLGL
-28 IAIVL
+28 IAIVV

-41 FRLPLTSIRVPV
+41 FRLPLTSVRVPV
-53 LLGGSRFDMTN
+53 LLGGSRFDLTN

-73 NLTFSLA
+73 NLTFSIA

-89 ESPREVGGILM
+89 ESPSEIGGILL
-100 VDGFSRLF
+100 VDSFSRLF

-128 AKTNAQVPKESDSEN
+128 AKTNALIPKDSDSEE
-143 VFDRKISILMDNRRQ
+143 VFDRKISILIDNRRQ

-198 VAFHKEDATGGEAG
+198 VAFHKEDGTGGEAG
-212 AKYFIVGSVAS
+212 AKYFIVGAVAS

-237 GSLDLDVLRQ
+237 GSLDLEVLRQ
-247 NWLSMDGVDPFA
+247 SWLSMDGVDPFA

-283 PDAYSGAASPVSG
+283 PDAYSGAASQVSG

-320 EGSEAI
+320 DGSEAI
-326 WMITL
+326 WMIAL
-331 SIFAIVTMTW
+331 GIFAIVTMTW

-346 LTSVNPK
+346 LTSENPK
-353 RILAYSSVAHAGYM
+353 RMLAYSSVAHAGYM
-367 LAAIAVVGSGISGT
+367 LAAIAVVGSGISSAD
-381 GQSSI
+381 QNAI

-411 LETEGKGHEIEH
+411 LETEGKGHQIEH
-423 LHGLGRR
+423 LYGLGRR

-464 VSTSAPTGSS
+464 VSTSASTGSLS
-474 SSADVISWAESVDP
+474 SVDVISWAESVDP

-519 STEKPLKAAPSL
+519 PSEKSLRAAPSL

-546 VGPVSEWLLDMVST
+546 IGPVSEWLLDTVSS
-560 AIGSFMHQ
+560 AIDSLMYE

>member
-1 MNSIGQLSLDSDTA
+1 MNSIGQLSLNSGTA
-15 SSMMPELILILGL
+15 SSMMPELIMLIGL
-28 IAIVL
+28 IAIVV

-41 FRLPLTSIRVPV
+41 FRLPLTSVRVPV
-53 LLGGSRFDMTN
+53 LLGGSRFNLTN

-73 NLTFSLA
+73 NLTFSIA

-89 ESPREVGGILM
+89 ESPSEVGGILL
-100 VDGFSRLF
+100 VDSFSRLF

-128 AKTNAQVPKESDSEN
+128 AKTNALIPKDSDSED
-143 VFDRKISILMDNRRQ
+143 VFDRKISILIDNRRQ

-198 VAFHKEDATGGEAG
+198 VAFHKEDGTGGEAG

-237 GSLDLDVLRQ
+237 GSLDLEVLRQ
-247 NWLSMDGVDPFA
+247 SWLSMDGIDPFA

-283 PDAYSGAASPVSG
+283 PDAYSGAASQVSG

-320 EGSEAI
+320 DGSEAI
-326 WMITL
+326 WMIAL
-331 SIFAIVTMTW
+331 GIFAIVTMTW

-346 LTSVNPK
+346 LTSENPK
-353 RILAYSSVAHAGYM
+353 RMLAYSSVAHAGYM
-367 LAAIAVVGSGISGT
+367 LAAIAVVGSGISSVD
-381 GQSSI
+381 QNAI

-411 LETEGKGHEIEH
+411 LETEGKGHQIEH
-423 LHGLGRR
+423 LYGLGRR

-464 VSTSAPTGSS
+464 VSTSASTGSLS
-474 SSADVISWAESVDP
+474 SVDIVSWAESVDP

-519 STEKPLKAAPSL
+519 STEKSLRAAPSL

-546 VGPVSEWLLDMVST
+546 IGPVSEWLLDTVSS
-560 AIGSFMHQ
+560 AIDSLMYE